1 MSPTR
6 RGVLAAPAMGA
17 AVLGQPAAAP
27 LRITSMEAL
36 EAAARAVLPPATYDW
51 IAGAAGAGLTQ
62 RRNRTALD
70 AATITPRMLT
80 GVGPPD
86 LSLTLLGQ
94 ALAHPVLVAPMG
106 LQGLAHPE
114 GEVASARGA
123 AAAGAL
129 FCAPMVASR
138 SLEEVATAGG
148 PRWFQLYLPR
158 DRGMALDLA
167 TRAAAAGYTALV
179 PTLDAPIAAFRERD
193 LAHGFTPPP
202 ALARGNDRPSYAHP
216 LLGGTDAGLSW
227 ADLAWFMARAP
238 LPVVPKGVLA
248 AADARRAM
256 EAGAAA
262 LIVSSHGGRQFDG
275 APAAFE
281 ALPRCVAAVAG
292 RVPVL
297 MDSGPRRGLDVMKAL
312 AAGAT
317 AVAIGRPM
325 WWGLAL
331 GGAEG
336 VQAVLGRI
344 VEELGVAMRLA
355 GCGSLGDVT
364 AELLN

>member
-1 MSPTR
+1 MSLTR
-6 RGVLAAPAMGA
+6 RGVLAVPALGA
-17 AVLGQPAAAP
+17 TAAAGPP
-27 LRITSMEAL
+27 LRITSIEAL
-36 EAAARAVLPPATYDW
+36 EAAARAVLPSGTYDW
-51 IAGAAGAGLTQ
+51 IAGGAGAELTQ
-62 RRNRTALD
+62 RRNRAALD
-70 AATITPRMLT
+70 AATITPRLLT

-86 LSLTLLGQ
+86 LSLSLLGQ

-106 LQGLAHPE
+106 LQGVAHPE
-114 GEVASARGA
+114 GELATAQGA

-129 FCAPMVASR
+129 FCAPLVATR
-138 SLEEVATAGG
+138 SLEAVAAAGG

-167 TRAAAAGYTALV
+167 ARAAAAGYTALV

-193 LAHGFTPPP
+193 LAQDFTLP
-202 ALARGNDRPSYAHP
+202 AALGRGNDRPGYAHP
-216 LLGGTDAGLSW
+216 LLGGTDAMLSW
-227 ADLAWFMARAP
+227 ADLAWFIARTP

-248 AADARRAM
+248 AADARRAV

-297 MDSGPRRGLDVMKAL
+297 MDSGPRRGLDVLKAL

-317 AVAIGRPM
+317 AVPIGRPV

-344 VEELGVAMRLA
+344 VAELGVAMRLA
-355 GCGSLGDVT
+355 GCGALRDLT
-364 AELLN
+364 PELLN